1 MIHPIPYYDIKYICN
16 VLLITGVIW
25 EQEDSCSRKQ
35 SAATK
40 KKKTVRGLFLYE
52 PIALNHGDLDKMA
65 INWNNIS

>member
-1 MIHPIPYYDIKYICN
+1 MLSGNKKTA
-16 VLLITGVIW
+16 VLENKVLP
-25 EQEDSCSRKQ
+25 Q
-35 SAATK
+35 

>member
-1 MIHPIPYYDIKYICN
+1 MIHPIPYHDIKYICN

-40 KKKTVRGLFLYE
+40 KKQLEGYFYMNLL
-52 PIALNHGDLDKMA
+52 H
-65 INWNNIS
+65 